1 MTTYM
6 LEITKRFE
14 LPEQD
19 DAQATDEAKF
29 AASAVDECV
38 NENEYLIT
46 GKPASVRLIDVS
58 APDSAGR
65 VVWTNQP

>member
-1 MTTYM
+1 MTTYR
-6 LEITKRFE
+6 LEIVKDFE

-19 DAQATDEAKF
+19 DATAIVSARTAGLYTDAATMR
-29 AASAVDECV
+29 S
-38 NENEYLIT
+38 